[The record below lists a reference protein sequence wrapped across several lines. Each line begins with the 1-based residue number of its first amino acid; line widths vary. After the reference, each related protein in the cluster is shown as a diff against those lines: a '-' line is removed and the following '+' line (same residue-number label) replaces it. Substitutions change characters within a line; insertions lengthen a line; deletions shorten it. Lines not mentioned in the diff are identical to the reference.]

1 MQYIICA
8 GFYTGLFDGVL
19 GKKSGFGIDAE
30 LRDVFSFFKRSTPK
44 EKLQEKYRRLM
55 KESMELSRTDRRMAD
70 IKRAS
75 ADEVLKKLEALE
87 GP

>member
-1 MQYIICA
+1 M
-8 GFYTGLFDGVL
+8 
-19 GKKSGFGIDAE
+19 
-30 LRDVFSFFKRSTPK
+30 FSFFKRSTPK

-75 ADEVLKKLEALE
+75 ADEVLKRLETLE
-87 GP
+87 GSRASAVGGTDRNVENCVVFCCWMYGFRR

>member
-1 MQYIICA
+1 M
-8 GFYTGLFDGVL
+8 
-19 GKKSGFGIDAE
+19 
-30 LRDVFSFFKRSTPK
+30 FSFFKRSTPK

-75 ADEVLKKLEALE
+75 ADEVLKRLETLE
-87 GP
+87 GS